1 MSWPWNDLP
10 GVVES
15 RPHGPDGR
23 SWNLAR
29 IERATAEA
37 STVDTPPIL
46 FIHGVL
52 RNWRTFYPLVERLRA
67 DYDLY
72 GLDQRGHGL
81 SSHDLSAAYRVVDY
95 AGDLPHILAALP
107 ARRVVLYGHSL
118 GGMVA
123 LAAAALAPDRV
134 AGLILED
141 PPFST
146 MGERLA
152 RLPLRR
158 FFVGVRELL
167 AEQRAAHRPAPT
179 AATLFEPFSE
189 MIVGETET
197 GAPIRVRDQR
207 DELSRWFSAKSFSR
221 LDPAVLVPITDGRWM
236 EGYDTAAILRGVR
249 CPVALLQADEACGG
263 MLIDADA
270 DRVLESLGSR
280 CERVRF
286 PGCGHQLH
294 GTRPD
299 EVVRAIRELVARTG

>member
-1 MSWPWNDLP
+1 MALERFVGCCRVPS
-10 GVVES
+10 E
-15 RPHGPDGR
+15 RTAGR
-23 SWNLAR
+23 CWNLAR
-29 IERATAEA
+29 IERTTPD
-37 STVDTPPIL
+37 SSSRDTPPIL

-52 RNWRTFYPLVERLRA
+52 RHWRTFYPLIGRLRDA
-67 DYDLY
+67 FELY

-81 SSHDLSAAYRVVDY
+81 SSHDPSGAYRVVDY
-95 AGDLPHILAALP
+95 VGDLPHILAALP

-123 LAAAALAPDRV
+123 LAAAALVPDRV

-189 MIVGETET
+189 MVVGETET

-207 DELSRWFSAKSFSR
+207 DELSRWFSAESFSR
-221 LDPAVLVPITDGRWM
+221 LDPAVLVPITDGGWM
-236 EGYDTAAILRGVR
+236 EGYDTDAILRGVR
-249 CPVALLQADEACGG
+249 CPVALLQGDEACGG
-263 MLIDADA
+263 MLIDSDA
-270 DRVLESLGSR
+270 ERVRLALGSS

-299 EVVRAIRELVARTG
+299 EVVRAVRELVARTA